1 MTFCFPLQE
10 NLRYGGRA
18 TGPTIRSRADRS
30 VYVFLF
36 RKMMLMTKR
45 EDDGYQYK
53 LHLEVR
59 TYVQRYELCTY
70 MYVHTENYVLV
81 CDL

>member
-1 MTFCFPLQE
+1 M
-10 NLRYGGRA
+10 RYGGRA
-18 TGPTIRSRADRS
+18 TGPTIRSRADRN

-45 EDDGYQYK
+45 EDDGFQYK

-59 TYVQRYELCTY
+59 ISESW
-70 MYVHTENYVLV
+70 
-81 CDL
+81 